1 MASLPPDEELR
12 RQQQLAMGQP
22 ATAQPQTEGAPSG
35 GAGVGVGQVAGG
47 AAPQTGSGWTNL
59 QDYLTG
65 NAATAQQMGTQLAGH
80 LGADAQQATRVLG
93 EAPTQGETEDA
104 WTTTAPRMSDTDKAL
119 ARQTQGAFGSI
130 GTDAGR
136 AAVLKGYGQ
145 DATGLDA
152 WLLGAGGMAPVQ
164 QTVAQWQDP
173 VNRAVDYQPQDA
185 SLAKTKIQID
195 PGTKGVG
202 VAAPAPA
209 APAGAK
215 TGAGAWGEPTGPA
228 PQTYTGAGTYGEPAD
243 GWVFR
248 DGQWVKQRPML

>member
-22 ATAQPQTEGAPSG
+22 ATAQPQTAGAPSG
-35 GAGVGVGQVAGG
+35 GAGVGQVAGG

-202 VAAPAPA
+202 VASA
-209 APAGAK
+209 
-215 TGAGAWGEPTGPA
+215 EPTPA
-228 PQTYTGAGTYGEPAD
+228 Y
-243 GWVFR
+243 
-248 DGQWVKQRPML
+248 QRPDADPSHGPKPSPDAYWNDAAKRWEIPSGPGR